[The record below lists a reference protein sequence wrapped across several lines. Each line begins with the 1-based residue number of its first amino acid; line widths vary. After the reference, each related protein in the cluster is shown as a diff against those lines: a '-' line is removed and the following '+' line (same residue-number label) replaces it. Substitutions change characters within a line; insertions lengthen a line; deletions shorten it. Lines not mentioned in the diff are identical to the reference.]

1 MKLVFLDIETT
12 GLNPEKHDPIE
23 IAMCI
28 VDTQRCKDVSSN
40 ECNIIFSQN
49 TLLCPTYTTCI
60 KLDAGRW
67 EIADVEAL
75 NVNGFNSDCIWN
87 GLELAD
93 ASLSISKFLIDN
105 NIRKENAVFICQNP
119 SFDRMFFHKIISYDF
134 YLKENMPSHWLDLGS
149 LFLGSIINNHFYQG
163 NEFKIFSKDEI
174 ADEIGL
180 PSEEK
185 PHKALNGVK
194 HLIDCYLLISKKG
207 IMV

>member
-12 GLNPEKHDPIE
+12 GLNPSRHDPIE

-28 VDTQRCKDVSSN
+28 VDTKRCKDINSS

-49 TLLCPTYTTCI
+49 TLTCPTYTTCI
-60 KLDAGRW
+60 KLDAGKW
-67 EIADVEAL
+67 ERADVAAL
-75 NVNGFNSDCIWN
+75 NINGFNSECVWH
-87 GLELAD
+87 GLELEEV
-93 ASLSISKFLIDN
+93 SSCVYKFLMDN
-105 NIRKENAVFICQNP
+105 NIRKDNAVFICQNP
-119 SFDRMFFHKIISYDF
+119 SFDRMFFHKIISYDT
-134 YLKENMPSHWLDLGS
+134 YLMENMPSHWLDLGS
-149 LFLGSIINNHFYQG
+149 LFLGSIINNYFYHG
-163 NEFKIFSKDEI
+163 NDFKIFSKDEI

-180 PSEEK
+180 AAEEN